1 MKISLVILESLD
13 GVISKGNEDK
23 LDWGSKDDKDF
34 FKKKVNKAGFMIMG
48 STTYETMPKVLFKD
62 KFTLVLAYYPED
74 YEEEESSEVHFFG
87 GDPESELPIA
97 HQAVKFLEEKGVKHA
112 ILAGGGSVNGLF
124 LQAGLV
130 DDIYITIAP
139 KVFGSGVRVFGNED
153 LDIDLRL
160 KSCERVTENE
170 VLLHYEVES

>member
-23 LDWGSKDDKDF
+23 LEWGSKVDKDF
-34 FKKKVNKAGFMIMG
+34 FKKQVDEAGVMIMG

-62 KFTLVLAYYPED
+62 RFTLVLAYYPED
-74 YEEEESSEVHFFG
+74 YEEDESEEVHFFG

-97 HQAVKFLEEKGVKHA
+97 NQAVRYLEEKGVKHA

-139 KVFGSGVRVFGNED
+139 KIFGSGIKVFGNED
-153 LDIDLRL
+153 LDIDLQL
-160 KSCERVTENE
+160 ESCKEITENE
-170 VLLHYEVES
+170 VLLHFEVLK